1 MKYLI
6 EGGKKLSGT
15 VRISGSKHAVLPIL
29 AATIITGKKTTLHNC
44 PDISDVH
51 CTIDILRYLGYSVT
65 MDGSTIIVDSSK
77 DGNPE
82 VPPELMTR
90 LRSSIIFLGAFIHR
104 FGYAKL
110 SRPGGCE
117 LGKRPIDIHLSM
129 LSQMGA
135 EIEETDNRIYCQTS
149 GLHGG
154 EYRFSFPSVG
164 ATENIM
170 IASLKADGPVVLKNA
185 AKEPEVA
192 DLANFL
198 NTAGAKILGAGTDTI
213 RITPIDSFSD
223 CDYTVCSDRIEA
235 ATYMAI
241 GAATA
246 STLTLTNAPCKDLK
260 RMSEALE
267 QMGVY
272 VIEKLP
278 DTVTVIPP
286 KRLKPVNMI
295 TTLPHP
301 GFPTDAQALLMA
313 SLLKAQGSSMIVE
326 NIFENRYNH
335 VEELKKLG
343 ASIRV
348 KGNTAKIDGVSA
360 LHGACVTAG
369 DLRAGAALVIAAL
382 SAEGKTLI
390 ENVHHIERGYENMI
404 EKLRLIGAKAEIIT
418 DIPEQNEACESQTI
432 TTENILPLTQPT

>member
-6 EGGKKLSGT
+6 EGGNKLSGT
-15 VRISGSKHAVLPIL
+15 VRISGSKNAVLPIL

-51 CTIDILRYLGYSVT
+51 CTIDILRYLGYPVSMV
-65 MDGSTIIVDSSK
+65 GSTITVDSSRE
-77 DGNPE
+77 GNPE
-82 VPPELMTR
+82 VPVELMSR

-117 LGKRPIDIHLSM
+117 LGKRPIDIHLSL

-135 EIEETDNRIYCQTS
+135 DIREDDNRIYCRTS
-149 GLHGG
+149 ELRGG
-154 EYRFSFPSVG
+154 EYLLPFPSVG

-170 IASLKADGPVVLKNA
+170 IASLKAKEPVILKNP
-185 AKEPEVA
+185 AKEPEIV
-192 DLANFL
+192 DLQNFL
-198 NTAGAKILGAGTDTI
+198 NAAGASICGAGSDTI
-213 RITPIDSFSD
+213 CITPTKTYRD
-223 CDYTVCSDRIEA
+223 CEYTVCSDRIEA

-241 GAATA
+241 AAATG

-260 RMSEALE
+260 KMQEAME

-272 VIEKLP
+272 VMQEKP
-278 DTVTVIPP
+278 DTVTVISPN
-286 KRLKPVNMI
+286 RLKPVNMI
-295 TTLPHP
+295 TTMPHP

-313 SLLKAQGSSMIVE
+313 ALLKANGSSMIVE

-343 ASIRV
+343 AAIRIE
-348 KGNTAKIDGVSA
+348 GNTARIDGVPSLRGATVSA
-360 LHGACVTAG
+360 R

-382 SAEGKTLI
+382 SAQGTTLI
-390 ENVHHIERGYENMI
+390 QNVHHIERGYENMI
-404 EKLRLIGAKAEIIT
+404 EKLRAIGAHAEIVT
-418 DIPEQNEACESQTI
+418 KEEQTEPFCCQMISR
-432 TTENILPLTQPT
+432 TTNVL